1 MFTTQSDLRM
11 CKNVIMPIS
20 GTYLKLELVLL
31 SELSKN
37 PKGKNYTISLT
48 GAIYTRTTM
57 NYLIKQRQSNRL
69 EYQTYGYHRGKKQG
83 RYKLG
88 AWDEQI
94 QSITCE
100 RDKKQYLLR
109 EV

>member
-1 MFTTQSDLRM
+1 
-11 CKNVIMPIS
+11 MPIS

-37 PKGKNYTISLT
+37 QKGKNCTISLT
-48 GAIYTRTTM
+48 GAINSRTTM
-57 NYLIKQRQSNRL
+57 NYLSKHRQSNRL

-83 RYKLG
+83 RYELG

-100 RDKKQYLLR
+100 RDKKRYLPR